1 MGVINISIKK
11 GQKQIYG
18 WMIHPFS
25 VTDKRT
31 IEQFYND
38 LPLGVLSEEN
48 QELEVKVFLGDNIRD
63 ISNGVALNCPIADAT
78 KSFGE
83 CIELR
88 LQDIPT
94 IQPSAGK
101 NAFNILLQ
109 ESSQL
114 YLPNMKEN
122 GNEKECMKFNFVN
135 YLQENNAGWVGK
147 DTAES
152 LGREFIKHITEAIWY
167 IDMCGVKK
175 FKDRGY
181 SIPTSPSIFFEHANP
196 AKYKKKR
203 PDFEKKV
210 LNGHISNLITYK
222 EAKWFNKSSFNWFK
236 KTFIE
241 FLDSLISY
249 VLYLDNQAR
258 VMNENHALDKPVRSI
273 ADSGTTTIY
282 NANKFRSGD
291 IIKKYEPLVD
301 ALQKL
306 EDWVPLDISPY
317 CLDNPTKRY
326 VYLNGFEK
334 AFPFKVGHYSFN
346 SGNNSFNVTWVWKVN
361 ICVSESERMNESQK
375 LTSGLEELVPQYLS
389 RKQKY
394 AFINSAETLF
404 GANTVKKSILR
415 NIYKTLTQDSTA
427 ANCENKAEID
437 ARVVRALHLGDP
449 NIVID
454 LRELN
459 LGRPEKYNV
468 FWEYCQ
474 KFLVA
479 KAISVKDLRIQV
491 AAICPDDT
499 PIPHKQWIH
508 LQFWPKNPQNNT
520 SLQYTGRL
528 QVKFMV
534 QIRQLRIEHEDALF
548 RYLKELAVILSGF
561 SWLVFLDDKHRCKV
575 GEPGFPVAAVD
586 RGRSVLVSQEESFVV
601 ADHDFTKT
609 GLIPS
614 VTMLCDIPS
623 DMEGSFY
630 RGQVNIGLKDPIF
643 ESSTPMRHAEL
654 YDILI
659 NSQQGHHY
667 LLVYTDG
674 GSDHQLRFLR
684 VQLSWICLF
693 LALDLDYF
701 VAVRTPPGH
710 SWKNPVER
718 IMSILN
724 LGLQSVGLMRQE
736 MGQEFEHL
744 IEGCNTMEAIC
755 EAAIKEP
762 RLKKELKQS
771 LQPTIGLV
779 NTIFQRQSLKD
790 EPLCRNLLILKNMV
804 KIFLKYD

>member
-1 MGVINISIKK
+1 
-11 GQKQIYG
+11 
-18 WMIHPFS
+18 MIHLFS

-38 LPLGVLSEEN
+38 LPLGILFEEN
-48 QELEVKVFLGDNIRD
+48 RELEVKVFLGDNIRD
-63 ISNGVALNCPIADAT
+63 ISNGVALNCPIADTT

-135 YLQENNAGWVGK
+135 YFQENNAGWVGK

-152 LGREFIKHITEAIWY
+152 LGREFIKHIMEAIWY

-181 SIPTSPSIFFEHANP
+181 SIPTSLSIFFEYANP
-196 AKYKKKR
+196 AYKKKR
-203 PDFEKKV
+203 PDFKKKV

-301 ALQKL
+301 VLQKL
-306 EDWVPLDISPY
+306 EDWVPLDILSY

-346 SGNNSFNVTWVWKVN
+346 FGNNSFNVTWVWKVN

-394 AFINSAETLF
+394 AFINSAETLL

-427 ANCENKAEID
+427 ANCENEAEID
-437 ARVVRALHLGDP
+437 ARVVKALHLGDS
-449 NIVID
+449 NIIID

-474 KFLVA
+474 KFLDGAV
-479 KAISVKDLRIQV
+479 KNSVD
-491 AAICPDDT
+491 
-499 PIPHKQWIH
+499 
-508 LQFWPKNPQNNT
+508 
-520 SLQYTGRL
+520 SL
-528 QVKFMV
+528 
-534 QIRQLRIEHEDALF
+534 
-548 RYLKELAVILSGF
+548 LAV
-561 SWLVFLDDKHRCKV
+561 DK
-575 GEPGFPVAAVD
+575 
-586 RGRSVLVSQEESFVV
+586 
-601 ADHDFTKT
+601 
-609 GLIPS
+609 
-614 VTMLCDIPS
+614 
-623 DMEGSFY
+623 
-630 RGQVNIGLKDPIF
+630 
-643 ESSTPMRHAEL
+643 
-654 YDILI
+654 
-659 NSQQGHHY
+659 
-667 LLVYTDG
+667 
-674 GSDHQLRFLR
+674 
-684 VQLSWICLF
+684 
-693 LALDLDYF
+693 
-701 VAVRTPPGH
+701 
-710 SWKNPVER
+710 
-718 IMSILN
+718 
-724 LGLQSVGLMRQE
+724 
-736 MGQEFEHL
+736 
-744 IEGCNTMEAIC
+744 
-755 EAAIKEP
+755 
-762 RLKKELKQS
+762 
-771 LQPTIGLV
+771 
-779 NTIFQRQSLKD
+779 
-790 EPLCRNLLILKNMV
+790 
-804 KIFLKYD
+804 

>member
-181 SIPTSPSIFFEHANP
+181 SIPTSPN
-196 AKYKKKR
+196 
-203 PDFEKKV
+203 
-210 LNGHISNLITYK
+210 
-222 EAKWFNKSSFNWFK
+222 
-236 KTFIE
+236 
-241 FLDSLISY
+241 
-249 VLYLDNQAR
+249 NQAR

-375 LTSGLEELVPQYLS
+375 LTSGLEEL
-389 RKQKY
+389 
-394 AFINSAETLF
+394 
-404 GANTVKKSILR
+404 
-415 NIYKTLTQDSTA
+415 
-427 ANCENKAEID
+427 
-437 ARVVRALHLGDP
+437 
-449 NIVID
+449 
-454 LRELN
+454 
-459 LGRPEKYNV
+459 
-468 FWEYCQ
+468 
-474 KFLVA
+474 
-479 KAISVKDLRIQV
+479 
-491 AAICPDDT
+491 
-499 PIPHKQWIH
+499 
-508 LQFWPKNPQNNT
+508 
-520 SLQYTGRL
+520 
-528 QVKFMV
+528 
-534 QIRQLRIEHEDALF
+534 
-548 RYLKELAVILSGF
+548 
-561 SWLVFLDDKHRCKV
+561 
-575 GEPGFPVAAVD
+575 
-586 RGRSVLVSQEESFVV
+586 
-601 ADHDFTKT
+601 
-609 GLIPS
+609 
-614 VTMLCDIPS
+614 
-623 DMEGSFY
+623 
-630 RGQVNIGLKDPIF
+630 
-643 ESSTPMRHAEL
+643 
-654 YDILI
+654 
-659 NSQQGHHY
+659 
-667 LLVYTDG
+667 
-674 GSDHQLRFLR
+674 
-684 VQLSWICLF
+684 
-693 LALDLDYF
+693 
-701 VAVRTPPGH
+701 
-710 SWKNPVER
+710 
-718 IMSILN
+718 
-724 LGLQSVGLMRQE
+724 
-736 MGQEFEHL
+736 
-744 IEGCNTMEAIC
+744 
-755 EAAIKEP
+755 
-762 RLKKELKQS
+762 
-771 LQPTIGLV
+771 
-779 NTIFQRQSLKD
+779 
-790 EPLCRNLLILKNMV
+790 
-804 KIFLKYD
+804 